1 VIKREDKVTFE
12 VVVRPKPHS
21 QSAVRTAKNVLCLI
35 STRTTASNG
44 VMAPPGYSFDMEL
57 LSNLFKA
64 SEIVK
69 IKSNNERNKK

>member
-1 VIKREDKVTFE
+1 
-12 VVVRPKPHS
+12 
-21 QSAVRTAKNVLCLI
+21 
-35 STRTTASNG
+35 
-44 VMAPPGYSFDMEL
+44 MAPPGYSFDMEL